1 MIAKSYLT
9 LVVFLLL
16 GVLMSTAQSVDRHVT
31 ASAGNEFT
39 NSSGTITYT
48 IGEPVTETL
57 SSGNATAT
65 QGFHQ
70 GIINITSVRE
80 QIKDLEISI
89 YPNPT
94 SDHITVKF
102 DEAGLWQ
109 LHTVD
114 GKLVSSGQLSTGST
128 NIDMRAIALSTYMLT
143 IVGDD
148 NRSNTGSVA
157 LNSSIS

>member
-1 MIAKSYLT
+1 MIIKFYLT

-16 GVLMSTAQSVDRHVT
+16 GALVSTAQSIDRQVA
-31 ASAGNEFT
+31 ASAGNELT

-94 SDHITVKF
+94 SDLLNVKF
-102 DEAGLWQ
+102 DGTGVWE
-109 LHTVD
+109 LHTLD
-114 GKLVSSGQLSTGST
+114 GKLINTGNLLTSLT
-128 NIDMRAIALSTYMLT
+128 SIDMRNIALSTYTLT
-143 IVGDD
+143 IILDD
-148 NRSNTGSVA
+148 NRMNTYRIVKTH
-157 LNSSIS
+157 